1 MSDLSEIMRKKLKS
15 IAADQFAIEAARRMR
30 DERIGSLLV
39 KKGDD
44 YVGILTDTD
53 FVRKAAAE
61 GKNVATLT
69 VEDLM
74 SHPIVSIESTKTVRD
89 AIDRMGD
96 FGIRHLMVSEAGKII
111 GMISVRDVL
120 MYFKSFTKP
129 SYSEPNITQD

>member
-15 IAADQFAIEAARRMR
+15 IAADQFAIEAARLMR

-111 GMISVRDVL
+111 GMISVRDIL
-120 MYFKSFTKP
+120 LYFKSFTKP

>member
-15 IAADQFAIEAARRMR
+15 IASDQFAIEAARLMR

-39 KKGDD
+39 KKDDD

-111 GMISVRDVL
+111 GMISVRDIL
-120 MYFKSFTKP
+120 LYFKSYTKP

>member
-1 MSDLSEIMRKKLKS
+1 MSDLAEIIRKNIKS
-15 IAADQFAIEAARRMR
+15 IAADQSALEAARRMR

-44 YVGILTDTD
+44 YVGILTETD

-61 GKNVATLT
+61 GKNVSTLS

-74 SHPIVSIESTKTVRD
+74 NQPVISIESTKTVRD

-96 FGIRHLMVSEAGKII
+96 FEIRHLVVCEAGEVVGMVSA
-111 GMISVRDVL
+111 RDIL
-120 MYFKSFTKP
+120 MYFKSYTKP

>member
-111 GMISVRDVL
+111 GMISVRDIL
-120 MYFKSFTKP
+120 LHFKSFTKP

>member
-1 MSDLSEIMRKKLKS
+1 MSDLSEVMRKNIKS
-15 IAADQFAIEAARRMR
+15 IDADQFAMEAARRMR

-74 SHPIVSIESTKTVRD
+74 SHPIISIESTKTVRD

-111 GMISVRDVL
+111 GMISVRDIL
-120 MYFKSFTKP
+120 MYFKSYTKP